1 MLTESVT
8 EVPTRIDEV
17 DRLVVIL
24 GVALPTEIEIV
35 IEWDIEPLVAETVS
49 VKVPLLEDGQEI
61 VEVPE
66 PLMFDGESVHES
78 PIEGDGVEARVTDPT
93 KPLRPVTVRVE
104 FAGVPTVTLTVAG
117 PAAIAKSS
125 TM

>member
-49 VKVPLLEDGQEI
+49 VKVPLLEDGQEM
-61 VEVPE
+61 VDVPE
-66 PLMFDGESVHES
+66 PLMFDGESVHER
-78 PIEGDGVEARVTDPT
+78 PTEGDGVATKVTDPT

-104 FAGVPTVTLTVAG
+104 FAAVPTVTLTVDG
-117 PAAIAKSS
+117 PAAVVKSS